1 MIEFFN
7 SPFLMVDDLVMTIRS
22 TCLDIG
28 IDDPDKLLLSDGL
41 GSSLVIE
48 TIGDVAFFSFLR
60 P

>member
-1 MIEFFN
+1 
-7 SPFLMVDDLVMTIRS
+7 MVDDLVMTIRS

-28 IDDPDKLLLSDGL
+28 IDDLDKLLLSDGL